1 MGSKTT
7 HAHGHSCASL
17 LANVWQKRGT
27 STDATTMSHLHC
39 LDVEYSVQAL
49 QNEPPTNTAYEYDC
63 PQQHSC
69 SGFGVDIYTAGQHDG

>member
-1 MGSKTT
+1 
-7 HAHGHSCASL
+7 
-17 LANVWQKRGT
+17 
-27 STDATTMSHLHC
+27 MSHLHC
-39 LDVEYSVQAL
+39 LDVESSVQAL